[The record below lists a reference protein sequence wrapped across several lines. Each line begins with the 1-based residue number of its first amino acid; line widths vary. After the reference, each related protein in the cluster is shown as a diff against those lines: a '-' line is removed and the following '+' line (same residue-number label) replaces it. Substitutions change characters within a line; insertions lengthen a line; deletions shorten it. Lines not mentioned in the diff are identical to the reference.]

1 MSDNKLAKTIFDA
14 ALFGTVFF
22 AVERLLKLAH
32 DPKQI
37 LSQLEDCEK
46 NLLQC
51 KKELL
56 RCKKEHLQCAKEH
69 LQCLKELSQCEKGI
83 VDMN

>member
-1 MSDNKLAKTIFDA
+1 MSDNKLVKTIFDA
-14 ALFGTVFF
+14 ALFGAVFF

-32 DPKQI
+32 DQKKI

-46 NLLQC
+46 NLLQ
-51 KKELL
+51 
-56 RCKKEHLQCAKEH
+56 CKKEHLQCAKEH